1 MKLGMVVVCI
11 LPGWDQNPRRFAFG
25 MPVDDGGEGGKE
37 KTGWL
42 TERAVQRTAGQADAE
57 GMTGSICITCNCFL

>member
-1 MKLGMVVVCI
+1 
-11 LPGWDQNPRRFAFG
+11 